1 MKKFIKNVK
10 ISFVRIYFMM
20 FLLFSLLLCP
30 YAGAEKINFDKES
43 FLDEIN
49 LRNKIIYDTCEG
61 KSKCIDG
68 FKKGEFGVN
77 EIGIKKYDLNNEDT
91 KDDAIV
97 CFYSNYFCG
106 ARGTCAQIVI
116 NNNLQD
122 IVLHGDCKIEVLEKK
137 HFGYSDILIP
147 CELDEKNYAI
157 LHFDGKKYYFAK
169 HCKNLF
175 L

>member
-20 FLLFSLLLCP
+20 FWMFLLFNQLLCFN
-30 YAGAEKINFDKES
+30 AGAEKINFDKES
-43 FLDEIN
+43 FLDEVN

-77 EIGIKKYDLNNEDT
+77 EIGIKKYDLNNDDT
-91 KDDAIV
+91 KDDALV

-106 ARGTCAQIVI
+106 ARTWPI
-116 NNNLQD
+116 NAASSHPARNTRALGITRILQSSAVFD
-122 IVLHGDCKIEVLEKK
+122 LE
-137 HFGYSDILIP
+137 I
-147 CELDEKNYAI
+147 
-157 LHFDGKKYYFAK
+157 
-169 HCKNLF
+169 
-175 L
+175 